1 MSDSVTITQ
10 DEGIVKLI
18 LNRPSVFNVFDH
30 NMIEH
35 LARHVVML
43 AADDNVR
50 GVVISGEGKGFCAGG
65 DLKWVSEFPLGP
77 AAAFHKLAASF
88 HQAILEI
95 RRMPKPVIAAI
106 NGIAAGG
113 GFSLA
118 LACDFR
124 VMARSATLR
133 QAYTSN
139 GLCVNGGGTFMLP
152 RIVGLA
158 RAFEIVGFDAPIS
171 SEKALA
177 WGLVTNVVDDG
188 QVLEEAVSM
197 AHELSQGSL
206 NSFGWSKQLL
216 TDSFNSAFE
225 AQIEHERLGLCSCAE
240 HPDGKEGLHAFMDK
254 RKPVFRS

>member
-65 DLKWVSEFPLGP
+65 DLKWVSDFPLGP
-77 AAAFHKLAASF
+77 SAAFHKLAASF

-139 GLCVNGGGTFMLP
+139 GLCIDGGGTFMLP
-152 RIVGLA
+152 KIVGLA

-177 WGLVTNVVDDG
+177 WGLVTKVVDDG
-188 QVLEEAVSM
+188 QALEEAVNM
-197 AHELSQGSL
+197 AHELSRSSL

-216 TDSFNSAFE
+216 TDSFTSAFE

>member
-1 MSDSVTITQ
+1 MSAPVTMTQ
-10 DEGIVKLI
+10 DDGIAKLI
-18 LNRPSVFNVFDH
+18 LNRPAAFNAFDH
-30 NMIEH
+30 DMVERF
-35 LARHVVML
+35 ARHVVLL

-77 AAAFHKLAASF
+77 SVAFHKLSASF

-124 VMARSATLR
+124 VMARSATLK

-139 GLCVNGGGTFMLP
+139 GLCIDGGGTFMLP

-158 RAFEIVGFDAPIS
+158 RALEIAGFDAPIS
-171 SEKALA
+171 AEKALT
-177 WGLVTNVVDDG
+177 WGLVTKVADDG
-188 QVLEEAVSM
+188 QALEEAVNI
-197 AHELSQGSL
+197 AHELSSSSL

-216 TDSFNSAFE
+216 TDSFNTAFE
-225 AQIEHERLGLCSCAE
+225 THIERERLGLDNCAK
-240 HPDGKEGLHAFMDK
+240 HPDGKEGIQAFIDK
-254 RKPVFRS
+254 RKPTFRS

>member
-1 MSDSVTITQ
+1 MSVPVTITQ
-10 DEGIVKLI
+10 DEGIAKVI
-18 LNRPSVFNVFDH
+18 LNRPAVFNAFDYD
-30 NMIEH
+30 MVEH
-35 LARHVVML
+35 FARHVVML
-43 AADDNVR
+43 AVDDNVR

-65 DLKWVSEFPLGP
+65 DIKWVSEFPLGP
-77 AAAFHKLAASF
+77 SAAFHKLAASF

-95 RRMPKPVIAAI
+95 RRMSKPVVAAI
-106 NGIAAGG
+106 NGIAADG

-139 GLCVNGGGTFMLP
+139 GLCIDGGGTFMLP
-152 RIVGLA
+152 RLVGLA
-158 RAFEIVGFDAPIS
+158 RALEIAGFDNPIS

-177 WGLVTNVVDDG
+177 WGLVTKVVDDG
-188 QVLEEAVSM
+188 HALEEAVNM
-197 AHELSQGSL
+197 AHELSNGSL

-240 HPDGKEGLHAFMDK
+240 HPDGKEGIKAFVNR
-254 RKPVFRS
+254 RKPNFQS

>member
-1 MSDSVTITQ
+1 MTQ
-10 DEGIVKLI
+10 DEGIAKLI
-18 LNRPSVFNVFDH
+18 LNRPSVFNAFDH
-30 NMIEH
+30 DMIEH
-35 LARHVVML
+35 FARHVIML
-43 AADDNVR
+43 AVDDNVR
-50 GVVISGEGKGFCAGG
+50 GVVISGEGKVFCAGG

-77 AAAFHKLAASF
+77 SVAFHKLAASF

-106 NGIAAGG
+106 NGMAAGG

-124 VMARSATLR
+124 IMARSATLR

-139 GLCVNGGGTFMLP
+139 GLSIDGGGTFMLP

-158 RAFEIVGFDAPIS
+158 RALEIAGFDAPIS
-171 SEKALA
+171 SEQALT
-177 WGLVTNVVDDG
+177 WGLVTRVVDDG
-188 QVLEEAVSM
+188 HDLEEAVSM
-197 AHELSQGSL
+197 ARKLSKGSL

-225 AQIEHERLGLCSCAE
+225 AHIERERLGLCNCAE
-240 HPDGKEGLHAFMDK
+240 HPDGKEGVQAFVDK
-254 RKPVFRS
+254 RKPNFRS

>member
-1 MSDSVTITQ
+1 MSVPVTITQ
-10 DEGIVKLI
+10 DEGIAKVI
-18 LNRPSVFNVFDH
+18 LNRPAVFNAFDYD
-30 NMIEH
+30 MVEH
-35 LARHVVML
+35 FARHVVML
-43 AADDNVR
+43 AVDDNVR

-65 DLKWVSEFPLGP
+65 DIKWVSEFPLGP
-77 AAAFHKLAASF
+77 SAAFHKLAASF

-95 RRMPKPVIAAI
+95 RRMSKPVVAAI
-106 NGIAAGG
+106 NGIAADG

-139 GLCVNGGGTFMLP
+139 GLCIDGGGTFMLP
-152 RIVGLA
+152 RLVGLA
-158 RAFEIVGFDAPIS
+158 RALEIAGFDNPIS

-177 WGLVTNVVDDG
+177 WGLVTKVVDDG
-188 QVLEEAVSM
+188 HALEEAVNM
-197 AHELSQGSL
+197 AHELSNGSL

-240 HPDGKEGLHAFMDK
+240 HPDGKEGIQAFVNR
-254 RKPVFRS
+254 RKPNFQS